1 MPPPF
6 HCILGPPMTTGAND
20 VWVFRIVHQDTGKPA
35 PGVPVTVLD
44 RAGNAEGHWVS
55 DSDGTVAIPRR
66 ETLKLRIRVGLRS
79 EDPIELATATL
90 GEGPTPLAAPTQLP
104 PTIGSIGH
112 VGERP
117 GRDAPPAQ
125 PPPPRGAEQPEA
137 PGHVLYFQRLV
148 MFGERAAATRP
159 ATGAGAGPRDGA
171 VDFFSPATDS
181 PSAMRYGVLIE
192 LEEYWQSLGV
202 LWGELLYSVT
212 LTPGDEAKL
221 AVLDGRWRREADG
234 RERPLQ
240 ILARMVGTSML
251 GDLITALRPE
261 LQLDPLTVAE
271 PGLEAVA
278 ADTVQMIRD
287 RTERMSHALRRRPL
301 GVVDAPADTPATGA
315 IRHVRNTTR
324 DRLVTFHFFEPLER
338 FKVMVRSPRA
348 RPVVFVPFRLP
359 NVATADVI
367 QRFGYLFRRTLLD
380 RGLLPDLERLLSGEE
395 PGAAPSGA
403 PRSRLLEHIEANL
416 LYYSTAII
424 SAGDPAARYVA
435 LSKLRHRA
443 APALGGR
450 AAGPVAGR
458 ARRLPGAPAAGER
471 RLRGHDSA
479 SRRLGERPGPRA
491 DAAGAGR
498 LARGGRVSRLL
509 RRSLLYTSVAAALAA
524 CLFQAA
530 PVTPQVAKD
539 SAAAGPAAPRSAPV
553 HDSVLEQ
560 RVARLELL
568 VAERDAQVED
578 LEARLDEARQE
589 VVRALAKLQTV
600 ASHAEAASAIAEA
613 EIAVQ
618 ALRAATGT
626 QPAAGADV
634 AQAGTLLQQASAEF
648 ASRTTAARC
657 TS

>member
-1 MPPPF
+1 
-6 HCILGPPMTTGAND
+6 MTTGAND

-55 DSDGTVAIPRR
+55 DADGTVAIPRR

-112 VGERP
+112 AGERP
-117 GRDAPPAQ
+117 GRDAPSAQ

-221 AVLDGRWRREADG
+221 VVLDGRWRRESDG

-251 GDLITALRPE
+251 GDLVSALRPE
-261 LQLDPLTVAE
+261 LQLDALTLTE
-271 PGLEAVA
+271 PGLEAAA
-278 ADTVQMIRD
+278 ADTVHMIRD
-287 RTERMSHALRRRPL
+287 RTERMSNALRRRPL
-301 GVVDAPADTPATGA
+301 GVVDASADAPATGV
-315 IRHVRNTTR
+315 RTVRNTTR

-348 RPVVFVPFRLP
+348 RPVIFVPFRLP
-359 NVATADVI
+359 NVATTDVVR
-367 QRFGYLFRRTLLD
+367 RFGYLFRRTLLD
-380 RGLLPDLERLLSGEE
+380 RGMLPDLERLLG
-395 PGAAPSGA
+395 GDDAGVPSEA
-403 PRSRLLEHIEANL
+403 RSRLLEHIEANL

-424 SAGDPAARYVA
+424 SAGDPAARQVA
-435 LSKLRHRA
+435 LSKLRD
-443 APALGGR
+443 P
-450 AAGPVAGR
+450 AGR
-458 ARRLPGAPAAGER
+458 PLTDVIENTVVGRIGTAIALPLRSAAQLPAEWR
-471 RLRGHDSA
+471 D
-479 SRRLGERPGPRA
+479 
-491 DAAGAGR
+491 
-498 LARGGRVSRLL
+498 
-509 RRSLLYTSVAAALAA
+509 ALAA
-524 CLFQAA
+524 YQAK
-530 PVTPQVAKD
+530 PLRVTEGFVVTIPHPGVWVSAQAHEPMQQQQAD
-539 SAAAGPAAPRSAPV
+539 SEAAG
-553 HDSVLEQ
+553 
-560 RVARLELL
+560 
-568 VAERDAQVED
+568 
-578 LEARLDEARQE
+578 
-589 VVRALAKLQTV
+589 
-600 ASHAEAASAIAEA
+600 
-613 EIAVQ
+613 
-618 ALRAATGT
+618 
-626 QPAAGADV
+626 
-634 AQAGTLLQQASAEF
+634 
-648 ASRTTAARC
+648 
-657 TS
+657 